1 MGGTTGDGMKVLG
14 DHAKASVIPS
24 LFSFVAVIIALPPIL
39 TGFSAIGV
47 DLIPW
52 ASKGSV
58 SKLEREVQMC
68 QAGLNAAA
76 SKFEID
82 REKGRIDDLRER
94 VRDLE
99 RSERRRFRGSQ
110 PVTPSEP

>member
-1 MGGTTGDGMKVLG
+1 MGGTTGDGIKALG
-14 DHAKASVIPS
+14 DHAKASVIPT
-24 LFSFVAVIIALPPIL
+24 LVSFVAVIVALPPIL

-47 DLIPW
+47 
-52 ASKGSV
+52 
-58 SKLEREVQMC
+58 LEREVQQC
-68 QAGLNAAA
+68 QLGLNAAA

-82 REKGRIDDLRER
+82 REKGRIDDLKER